1 MIKINSFG
9 IIGGDKRQLMMAK
22 SIVADGYKVYMT
34 GFETI
39 DTTVGTWIDTTLENT
54 VNNSDVLILPLPI
67 TKDNKTLNSTYADR
81 PIYLN
86 SDFAGLISGK
96 RVYCGM
102 KSQLLKLCSELD
114 PKLIY
119 DYMLREEF
127 AVQNAVPTS
136 EGAIEIAMREYSG
149 TINGSRCLVIGY
161 GRIGRVLAAMLK
173 GIGAYVTVASR
184 KKQDMAWS
192 HLAGYNAVRSDKL
205 HETGG
210 FDIVFN
216 TVPYV
221 LLDAHTLAKT
231 CDGAIVIDL
240 ASQPGGVDK
249 EAAKRLGIRC
259 THALSLPGRVA
270 PKAAGEIIKN
280 TVYNMLEE
288 EYE

>member
-22 SIVADGYKVYMT
+22 SIISDGYKVYLS

-39 DTTVGTWIDTTLENT
+39 EAVSGIWMNTTLEKA
-54 VNNSDVLILPLPI
+54 VKYSDVLILPLPV
-67 TKDNKTLNSTYADR
+67 TKDNKTLNATYANDL
-81 PIYLN
+81 IYLD
-86 SDFAGLISGK
+86 SDFAKLISGK
-96 RVYCGM
+96 RIFCGM
-102 KSQLLKLCSELD
+102 SDKLLKLCPELD
-114 PKLIY
+114 ADMVY

-149 TINGSRCLVIGY
+149 TINGSKCLVIGY
-161 GRIGRVLAAMLK
+161 GRIGRVLASMLK
-173 GIGAYVTVASR
+173 GIGANVTVASR
-184 KKQDMAWS
+184 KKHDMAWS
-192 HLAGYNAVRSDKL
+192 ELFGYEAVDTHKL
-205 HETGG
+205 HELSG

-231 CDGAIVIDL
+231 CENSIVIDL
-240 ASQPGGVDK
+240 ASQPGGVDAA
-249 EAAKRLGIRC
+249 AAKRLNIRL

-270 PKAAGEIIKN
+270 PKTAGEIIKN

-288 EYE
+288 EQQ

>member
-54 VNNSDVLILPLPI
+54 VKNSDILILPLPI
-67 TKDNKTLNSTYADR
+67 TKDNKTLNSPYADR

-86 SDFAGLISGK
+86 SDFARLISGK
-96 RVYCGM
+96 KVYCGM
-102 KSQLLKLCSELD
+102 KNQLLKLCPESD
-114 PKLIY
+114 SKLIY

-149 TINGSRCLVIGY
+149 TVNGSHCLVIGY
-161 GRIGRVLAAMLK
+161 GRIGRVLAAMLR

-205 HETGG
+205 HETSG

-231 CDGAIVIDL
+231 CEGAIVIDL
-240 ASQPGGVDK
+240 ASQPGGVDR
-249 EAAKRLGIRC
+249 EAAKRLNIRC

-270 PKAAGEIIKN
+270 PKTAGEIIKN

>member
-22 SIVADGYKVYMT
+22 SIISDGYRVYLS

-39 DTTVGTWIDTTLENT
+39 EAVSGIWINTTLEKA
-54 VNNSDVLILPLPI
+54 VEYSDVLILPLPV
-67 TKDNKTLNSTYADR
+67 TKDNKTLNATYAGDL
-81 PIYLN
+81 IYLN
-86 SDFAGLISGK
+86 NDFARLLSGK
-96 RVYCGM
+96 KIFCGM
-102 KSQLLKLCSELD
+102 SSKLLELCPELD
-114 PKLIY
+114 ERLVH

-149 TINGSRCLVIGY
+149 TINGSKCLVIGF
-161 GRIGRVLAAMLK
+161 GRIGRVLASMLK
-173 GIGAYVTVASR
+173 GIGAEVTVASR
-184 KKQDMAWS
+184 KKHDMAWS
-192 HLAGYNAVRSDKL
+192 ELFGYKTANTQKL
-205 HETGG
+205 HELSG

-231 CDGAIVIDL
+231 CENAIVIDL
-240 ASQPGGVDK
+240 ASQPGGVDSA
-249 EAAKRLGIRC
+249 AAKRLNIRL

-270 PKAAGEIIKN
+270 PKTAGEIIKN

-288 EYE
+288 EQQ